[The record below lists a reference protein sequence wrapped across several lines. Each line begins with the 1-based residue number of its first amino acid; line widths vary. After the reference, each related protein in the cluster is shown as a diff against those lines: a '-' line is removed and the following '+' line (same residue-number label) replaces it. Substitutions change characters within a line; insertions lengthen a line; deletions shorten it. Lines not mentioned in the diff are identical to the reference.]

1 MANLSVA
8 QSGGVVDLA
17 RTEAPALGGQTTG
30 VKVPQGAFTL
40 IELLV
45 VIAVIGI
52 LAAILLPVLNKAKM
66 RAQTA
71 YCLNNMKQ
79 LQLCYIM
86 YVQDNKDSFPPN
98 SGSANQGA
106 SFSWAGLSDAHTD
119 YSTANIQTGLLWQYN
134 KAYGI
139 YICPAD
145 TYLIQITTI
154 PLPPYRINQL
164 VPQTR
169 SCAVDYSL
177 NTNSPGQYDITPR
190 WKMNQ
195 VLSGNGSP
203 GVAKKI
209 VFVDANETLIS
220 GGAFGIYGAGDP
232 TYQGYWWNLPGS
244 RHNNGATFSFLDGH
258 VEYWQW
264 HGILSTNGQVSGKG
278 YSASAASVQMDLP
291 REESGEFQYNTS
303 P

>member
-1 MANLSVA
+1 M
-8 QSGGVVDLA
+8 VDLA
-17 RTEAPALGGQTTG
+17 RREALGLSKQPGG
-30 VKVPQGAFTL
+30 VEARVRAFTL

-45 VIAVIGI
+45 VIAIIGI
-52 LAAILLPVLNKAKM
+52 LAAMLLPVLNKAKM
-66 RAQTA
+66 RAQTV

-86 YVQDNKDSFPPN
+86 YVQDNNDYFPPN
-98 SGSANQGA
+98 SGTANQGA
-106 SFSWAGLSDAHTD
+106 NVSWAGLSDAHTD

-134 KAYGI
+134 KSYGI
-139 YICPAD
+139 YLCPAD
-145 TYLIQITTI
+145 TYLIKITTI
-154 PLPPYRINQL
+154 PPPPYSINQF

-169 SCAVDYSL
+169 SCVVDYSL
-177 NTNSPGQYDITPR
+177 NTNSPGQYGITPR

-232 TYQGYWWNLPGS
+232 TYQGYWWNLPGA

-258 VEYWQW
+258 VEDWHW
-264 HGILSTNGQVSGKG
+264 HGILSTNGQVAGKG
-278 YSASAASVQMDLP
+278 YPASPVSVQMDLP
-291 REESGEFQYNTS
+291 LEESGEFQYNTS